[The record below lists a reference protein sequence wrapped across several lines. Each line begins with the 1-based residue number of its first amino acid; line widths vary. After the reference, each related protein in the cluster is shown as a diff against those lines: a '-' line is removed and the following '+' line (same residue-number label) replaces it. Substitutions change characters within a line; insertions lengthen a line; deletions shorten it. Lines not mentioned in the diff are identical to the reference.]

1 MKENNNGEKKLDIT
15 AELIKLYQNDP
26 ISHNVINYLL
36 PKYKIIP
43 INALESIRQ
52 HREEILLNIV
62 LCYKKMWEMRIKKM
76 ANTFKVITRD
86 VMPASA
92 GTPET
97 LYTVQSGSTVV
108 VLGLTLANVHT
119 AQVTASVTLVS
130 TTTQTS
136 QTQNTTANL
145 IKDVAIPAGS
155 SLDILAG
162 KIVLNVGDIIKV
174 DCSVADKVS
183 CIMSYMEQT

>member
-1 MKENNNGEKKLDIT
+1 
-15 AELIKLYQNDP
+15 
-26 ISHNVINYLL
+26 
-36 PKYKIIP
+36 
-43 INALESIRQ
+43 
-52 HREEILLNIV
+52 
-62 LCYKKMWEMRIKKM
+62 M

-155 SLDILAG
+155 SHDILAV

-174 DCSVADKVS
+174 
-183 CIMSYMEQT
+183 